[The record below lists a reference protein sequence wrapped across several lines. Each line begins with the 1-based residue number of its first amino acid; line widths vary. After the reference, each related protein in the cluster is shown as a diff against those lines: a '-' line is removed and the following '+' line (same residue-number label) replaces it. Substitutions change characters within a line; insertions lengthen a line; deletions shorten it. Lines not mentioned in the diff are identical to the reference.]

1 MTAPFSEGS
10 FLTGIRVL
18 ELADEVGEYCG
29 KVLAGLGADVI
40 KVEPPGGEHTR
51 GYGPFYEDIV
61 EPERSLYFWHY
72 NFGKRSVVIDLDTAE
87 GRRSYE
93 RLARSSDVIIDTR
106 ARGEMDAQGIGFD
119 QLRVANPELIYARI
133 SPFGDDGPWAD
144 FKGSDIVHLALGG
157 VMMNCGYDPLPDG
170 TYDTAPIA
178 PQMWQ
183 SYHVAGENAAIEIV
197 AALYYRLHSSRG
209 QLLSTA
215 VHEAVSKN
223 TEMDVPNWIYRRA
236 SHNRLTCRHSFPAVA
251 GAAGARLPATPRLAQ
266 TKDDRWIL
274 PYSTYLPGST
284 SPVLGLRKLFAS
296 HGIDSELNSTDFDD
310 PAYLRQAEG
319 ARRADKAI
327 AKLVG
332 SLDFDADLWLDA
344 QRSGLTWAPIRRPE
358 ENVRDPHWAQRD
370 TFFEVEH
377 PEFDATFTEIGA
389 KWRAPGLPWRTGPRA
404 PRLGEHTEEVLTNLE
419 SRPPRPTWVGAPPRA
434 IKGAEQSPMGTP
446 WALGGVRVLDLGWL
460 LASAG
465 AGRFLAALGAEV
477 IKVEH
482 SSKIDMMR
490 PAGALAPL
498 GLRAERDAATEPIEP
513 ISTESL
519 NRGGAFMENNTG
531 KRAISLNLKTA
542 EGIAILKQLV
552 ADSDVL
558 IEGYSPGTLER
569 MGLGYDVLKE
579 INPALVYVQQSGMG
593 EGTYG
598 RLRSFGPTAQALSGI
613 SDMSGLPDPQPPAG
627 IGYSYLDWFGAYQA
641 ALAMVAGLFHQR
653 ATGEGCW
660 IESSQ
665 VESGIYATGTA
676 VLDYSANG
684 RSWQRIGNRSPF
696 KVAAPNGAYPV
707 AGVDRWIALSAFTDA
722 EWHALTEVLERPLW
736 RADAR
741 FATLAQR
748 AEHHDELDALV
759 AEATARWDG
768 VELMQSLQSAGV
780 PAGICQTAQD
790 RCEWDPQLAHL
801 GWLAEFTQSEIGRWP
816 AKTPPTK
823 FSETPGYQGGIVDR
837 HGPNYGEDNDYVYR
851 DLLGMTAQQIAELTA
866 RGVF

>member
-1 MTAPFSEGS
+1 MTASFSEGS

-40 KVEPPGGEHTR
+40 KVEPPGGERTR
-51 GYGPFYEDIV
+51 NYGPFYEDV
-61 EPERSLYFWHY
+61 VDPERSLYFWHY
-72 NFGKRSVVIDLDTAE
+72 NFGKRSVVIDLDSEE

-106 ARGEMDAQGIGFD
+106 ARGDMDARGLGFD
-119 QLRVANPELIYARI
+119 QLRVANPELVYARV
-133 SPFGDDGPWAD
+133 SPFGDDGPWSD

-183 SYHVAGENAAIEIV
+183 AYHVTGENAAIGIV

-236 SHNRLTCRHSFPAVA
+236 SHNRLTCRHSFPTAA

-284 SPVLGLRKLFAS
+284 SPVIGLRNLFAS
-296 HGIDSELNSTDFDD
+296 RGIDTELNSTDFDD
-310 PAYLRQAEG
+310 PAYIRQAEG

-327 AKLVG
+327 AELVG
-332 SLDFDADLWLDA
+332 SLDFDEDLWLDA

-358 ENVRDPHWAQRD
+358 ENVGDPHWAQRD

-404 PRLGEHTEEVLTNLE
+404 PRLGEHTEEILTNPE
-419 SRPPRPTWVGAPPRA
+419 ARRPRPTWVGAPPRA
-434 IKGAEQSPMGTP
+434 IEGTERSPMGTP

-465 AGRFLAALGAEV
+465 AGRFLSALGAEV
-477 IKVEH
+477 VKVEH

-498 GLRAERDAATEPIEP
+498 GLRAERDAATRPIEP
-513 ISTESL
+513 IPTESL

-579 INPALVYVQQSGMG
+579 LNPALVYVQQSGMG

-598 RLRSFGPTAQALSGI
+598 RVRSFGPTAQALSGI

-641 ALAMVAGLFHQR
+641 ALAMVAGLFRQR

-696 KVAAPNGAYPV
+696 KLAAPHGAYRV
-707 AGVDRWIALSAFTDA
+707 AGADRWIALSAFTEA

-736 RADAR
+736 RKDAR
-741 FATLAQR
+741 FATLAKR
-748 AEHHDELDALV
+748 AEHQDELDALV
-759 AEATARWDG
+759 AESTAPWDG
-768 VELMQSLQSAGV
+768 VELMQALQAAAV

-801 GWLAEFTQSEIGRWP
+801 GWLAEFNQSEIGRWP

-851 DLLGMTAQQIAELTA
+851 DLLSMTAEQIEELTA